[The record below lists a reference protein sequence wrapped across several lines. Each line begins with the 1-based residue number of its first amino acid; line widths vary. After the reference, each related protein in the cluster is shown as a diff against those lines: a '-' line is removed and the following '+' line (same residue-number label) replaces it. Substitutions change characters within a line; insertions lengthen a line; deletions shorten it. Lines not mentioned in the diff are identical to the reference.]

1 MAIYS
6 SIVTFF
12 QNGGACMYPIVLIL
26 ALGTAIAV
34 ERWMFLTMTMAKNKA
49 LWNAVTPFLKSG
61 NLTGAMSV
69 TSKSNAAI
77 AQIMTYG
84 LNRVRSARRREDIE
98 QAMEESLMEILPRL
112 EKRTHYLATFANM
125 STLAGLLGTIIGLI
139 HAFTAVSNADP
150 ADKAELLSASISIG
164 MNCTA
169 FGLMV
174 AIPLVLIHSL
184 LQTKTTEIIDSLEM
198 ASVKFLNAITE
209 RAAGESA
216 PSPAPRGGGEAPMGH
231 TPVPR
236 RA

>member
-1 MAIYS
+1 LSHCDAEH
-6 SIVTFF
+6 TD
-12 QNGGACMYPIVLIL
+12 
-26 ALGTAIAV
+26 
-34 ERWMFLTMTMAKNKA
+34 
-49 LWNAVTPFLKSG
+49 
-61 NLTGAMSV
+61 
-69 TSKSNAAI
+69 
-77 AQIMTYG
+77 
-84 LNRVRSARRREDIE
+84 VR
-98 QAMEESLMEILPRL
+98 
-112 EKRTHYLATFANM
+112 K
-125 STLAGLLGTIIGLI
+125 I

-209 RAAGESA
+209 RAAGDA
-216 PSPAPRGGGEAPMGH
+216 APAPRGGGDAPMPH

>member
-1 MAIYS
+1 
-6 SIVTFF
+6 
-12 QNGGACMYPIVLIL
+12 MYPIVLIL

-34 ERWMFLTMTMAKNKA
+34 ERWLFLTMTMAKNKS
-49 LWNAVTPFLKSG
+49 LWNAVTPHLKSG
-61 NLTGAMSV
+61 NLTGAMQV
-69 TSKSNAAI
+69 TSKSDAAI

-139 HAFTAVSNADP
+139 DAFTAVSNADP

-209 RAAGESA
+209 RATD
-216 PSPAPRGGGEAPMGH
+216 PKPAAHGGGDLPPVPH
-231 TPVPR
+231 SPVPR

>member
-1 MAIYS
+1 MGIYS
-6 SIVTFF
+6 TIVTFF
-12 QNGGACMYPIVLIL
+12 QNGGAFMYPIVLIL
-26 ALGTAIAV
+26 GLGTAIAV
-34 ERWMFLTMTMAKNKA
+34 ERWLYLTMTMAKNKS
-49 LWNAVTPFLKSG
+49 LWNAVTPHLKSG
-61 NLTGAMSV
+61 NLTSAMQV
-69 TSKSNAAI
+69 TSKSDAAI

-139 HAFTAVSNADP
+139 DAFTAVSNADP

-174 AIPLVLIHSL
+174 AIPLVLVHSL

-209 RAAGESA
+209 RATDPKPTAH
-216 PSPAPRGGGEAPMGH
+216 GGGDLPPVPH